1 VVGGSLLLYAWR
13 APALGSGS
21 GFALISRESM
31 LLANNVVLV
40 VAMAAV
46 LLGTLYPLAL
56 DTLGLGKIS
65 VGPPYFEA
73 VFYPLMA
80 PAMFLMVIGP
90 LARWKQAPLPDI
102 ARRLRWALA
111 VAIVAALLQPLT
123 TDAGFRP
130 IAASGLAFG
139 LWIAAGV
146 LVAALEM
153 LRNGEGRLQLS
164 RARLHPASVWGMQL
178 AHLGVAVF
186 VIGVTL
192 VKSSESERELQLA
205 PGQSAEIGGFRI
217 DFKDLRTVAGPN
229 YDAMRGRFELRRTSD
244 ASDSPPRAVLL
255 PEKRVYRAQRMPMT
269 EAAID
274 RSLWRDVYVSM
285 GEPLSG
291 SNWAIRI
298 HVKPFVNW
306 IWLGCVLMA
315 LGGFVAIADRR
326 YRRRLAA
333 REAPEATSTELAT
346 ERTASP
352 RELAIR

>member
-1 VVGGSLLLYAWR
+1 
-13 APALGSGS
+13 
-21 GFALISRESM
+21 M
-31 LLANNVVLV
+31 LFR
-40 VAMAAV
+40 
-46 LLGTLYPLAL
+46 
-56 DTLGLGKIS
+56 S
-65 VGPPYFEA
+65 
-73 VFYPLMA
+73 
-80 PAMFLMVIGP
+80 MVIGP
-90 LARWKQAPLPDI
+90 LARWKQAPVPDI
-102 ARRLRWALA
+102 ARRLRWALG
-111 VAIVAALLQPLT
+111 VAILAALLQPLT

-130 IAASGLAFG
+130 LAASGLAFG

-146 LVAALEM
+146 AVAALEM
-153 LRNGEGRLQLS
+153 LRDAEGRLKLA

-205 PGQSAEIGGFRI
+205 PGQSAEVGGYRI
-217 DFKDLRTVAGPN
+217 DFKDLRTVTGPN
-229 YDAMRGRFELRRTSD
+229 YDAMRGRFELRRTTD
-244 ASDSPPRAVLL
+244 AAGAPALAVLL

-269 EAAID
+269 EAAIS

-291 SNWAIRI
+291 NNWAIRI

-333 REAPEATSTELAT
+333 REATPAPP
-346 ERTASP
+346 TADTAG
-352 RELAIR
+352 RAAAAGEWVAR